1 MGELGQTFEAQWIDR
16 RGFLKTLIDTISMHV
31 SVAQAI
37 IKHFN
42 VNSKHQ
48 TLSSFIVAAYDG
60 RVKDEVKQPLKTNS
74 G

>member
-1 MGELGQTFEAQWIDR
+1 
-16 RGFLKTLIDTISMHV
+16 LIDTISTHV

-42 VNSKHQ
+42 VNSKHR
-48 TLSSFIVAAYDG
+48 TLSSFLVAASNG
-60 RVKDEVKQPLKTNS
+60 PVKDDVKQPLKTNS